1 MNSLFKRWMLP
12 LACAFLLTAPVFADD
27 KDTETK
33 PKKSDKCFL
42 WKVTSKTN
50 TVYLLGTIHVGK
62 ADLYPLDK
70 TIMDAYKASKAL
82 AVEVDITKIDQQ
94 KVQQLVMST
103 CLYNDGTKVG
113 DHLSKDGLATLK
125 GFLKKQNIPY
135 ASLAP
140 FKPGFI
146 GVNIAQ
152 MAIAKSGYS
161 AENGIDKHFLNKAHK
176 EKKTVISLEKIE
188 DQIKLFNFGD
198 ASFQEHSLVEGI
210 KNFGKSKDEF
220 GKMITGWK
228 NGDADFFANLGTK
241 DLDKHPKMKEWW
253 AAMGFNR
260 NKKMAVKIDKML
272 QGTTP
277 TLVAVGSLHL
287 VGKDGL
293 VQLMKDKKY
302 TVVQMK
308 KAKVPVGAGK

>member
-1 MNSLFKRWMLP
+1 MKSLVKRWIFP
-12 LACAFLLTAPVFADD
+12 LALACLLTTPVIADD
-27 KDTETK
+27 KDTTTK
-33 PKKSDKCFL
+33 PTKSDKVFL

-82 AVEVDITKIDQQ
+82 AVEVDITKVDQA
-94 KVQQLVMST
+94 KVQQAVMST
-103 CLYNDGTKVG
+103 CLYQDGTKVG
-113 DHLSKDGLATLK
+113 DHLSKEGLATLK
-125 GFLKKQNIPY
+125 AFLKKQSIPY
-135 ASLAP
+135 SSLAP

-152 MAIAKSGYS
+152 MAIAKSGYD
-161 AENGIDKHFLNKAHK
+161 AQKGIDQYFLKMAHK

-188 DQIKLFNFGD
+188 DQIKLFDFGD
-198 ASFQEHSLVEGI
+198 ASFQEHSLIEGI
-210 KNFGKSKDEF
+210 KNFGKSKEEF
-220 GKMITGWK
+220 GKMFTGWK
-228 NGDADFFANLGTK
+228 NGDADFFAKLGTK
-241 DLDKHPKMKEWW
+241 DLDKHPKMKDWW
-253 AAMGFNR
+253 AEMGPNR

-272 QGTTP
+272 QGKTP

-302 TVVQMK
+302 TVVQLK
-308 KAKVPVGAGK
+308 KASTGK